1 MGDALANAAQNGI
14 GGALSESEKIP
25 HGDAFGDEKQA
36 NLGTQTEEMAKPRK
50 HRIGPV
56 RGQRGCIQVPEPAA
70 KQGRMFL
77 FLYNKQLEGGGID
90 RITGRRGHTKEPCA
104 LAAFAEFES
113 LE

>member
-1 MGDALANAAQNGI
+1 MGDAPANAAQNGI
-14 GGALSESEKIP
+14 GGALGESEEVP
-25 HGDAFGDEKQA
+25 HGDAFSDEKQA
-36 NLGTQTEEMAKPRK
+36 DLGAQTEEMAKPRK